1 MCAIWNRNHYNHHHH
16 TVFRPCQQSLR
27 PVHCAALSFINMFSG
42 LPLATC
48 QLMIWLGLV
57 WCGIVGFG
65 MAQWGEHWFATRY
78 FLPSKNLWALPV
90 VGFSGEHLP
99 AAIGSSALFYLFK
112 FLPFLK
118 VPPAASLRG
127 GHPWNCNCC
136 RTHEH
141 FSPASSYYEKC
152 PLLPWSASGSPSSP
166 HHMIIVPKWRWGISH
181 ISFLARWF
189 YCRGGEFSI

>member
-1 MCAIWNRNHYNHHHH
+1 MCAIWYRNHYNHHHH
-16 TVFRPCQQSLR
+16 TFFRPCQQSLR
-27 PVHCAALSFINMFSG
+27 PVHCAALSFTNMFSG
-42 LPLATC
+42 LPVNYL
-48 QLMIWLGLV
+48 
-57 WCGIVGFG
+57 VGFG
-65 MAQWGEHWFATRY
+65 MAQWGEHWFAPRY

-127 GHPWNCNCC
+127 SHPWNCNCC

-141 FSPASSYYEKC
+141 FSPASSYFEKC

-166 HHMIIVPKWRWGISH
+166 DHVIIMPKWRWGNSH
-181 ISFLARWF
+181 NSFLARWF